1 MVPSTPE
8 NAACPRDETASY
20 IDGELSP
27 TEETA
32 FEKHLSGCD
41 ACRSDL
47 RNQKQFLF
55 ALNASL
61 ESERDI
67 PLPKN
72 FTKMIVANAESRV
85 SGLRRPRERFT
96 AIFICAALFL
106 FALFALGGEAETMW
120 RAFGSIAEKMLA
132 VGGLVLRFAFNI
144 SLGVAVVARSL
155 FSHISLSWALT
166 LLLIVLCSTALFVFS
181 RSVIRSNRTQE
192 N

>member
-8 NAACPRDETASY
+8 NAACPRDEIASY

-27 TEETA
+27 TDETA

-41 ACRSDL
+41 VCRSEL

-72 FTKMIVANAESRV
+72 FTRTIVANAESRV

-96 AIFICAALFL
+96 AIFICAALFF
-106 FALFALGGEAETMW
+106 FALFALGGEAEPMW
-120 RAFGSIAEKMLA
+120 RAFGSVAEKMLA
-132 VGGLVLRFAFNI
+132 VGGFVLRFVFNI
-144 SLGVAVVARSL
+144 SLGVAIVARSL
-155 FSHISLSWALT
+155 FSHINLWWALA
-166 LLLIVLCSTALFVFS
+166 LSLIVLCASALLVFS
-181 RSVIRSNRTQE
+181 RSVIRNSRTQE